1 MRRSKSAA
9 LLLKPIPLAGL
20 TPAAS
25 RQTRPARNH
34 LAAHE
39 TQSSK
44 LAVIT
49 LKTLHGV
56 HELQPGLDLRCDH
69 VQDILD
75 LFRDHSRGFFCGS
88 AGPVA

>member
-1 MRRSKSAA
+1 MRHSKSVA
-9 LLLKPIPLAGL
+9 LILKPNAAGCL
-20 TPAAS
+20 TPDKQELS
-25 RQTRPARNH
+25 TSILQLMKH
-34 LAAHE
+34 S
-39 TQSSK
+39 QSSK

-69 VQDILD
+69 VKDILD